1 MCLKEDGSSS
11 SSSPS
16 SNSST
21 HPASTTTS
29 HPNTSSSIQ
38 SCSSSLTPREQQ
50 RRKPRKTE
58 SVEDGGG
65 GSSSGGGDGG
75 GGGSGGGGGGG
86 AADRSTSGRS
96 GGSSSGGGG
105 TTSVAEEASTKVAR
119 VNAGSSTV
127 QESSM
132 AETTTTS
139 RFSTATTKVKTIKIV
154 KKTSPL
160 IASAISDLNSRAEA
174 SLGGATPRRPLAGGS
189 KKVVRSIKIQQETPT
204 TTKTSN
210 KDVSK
215 ANDGK
220 VIDVKVKE
228 TKVEVVKV
236 CDSNSK
242 ETSAAGLSTSSAV
255 SSENTQEVPSKAV
268 TVGNA
273 QLSEIEASNSTG
285 KVIPIIRKASPGPKQ
300 PSKVGTTGK
309 ASKSLN
315 NAKEALRPKRQSSPL
330 SKTEESV
337 QTSQDAPQTER
348 TRLPSESEKVA
359 VEPSLNSTAT
369 ENPENSKVATVSS
382 SASVSSSS
390 SVSSSASTASVSSN
404 KTVKAVKVKK
414 PAKTKKQEST
424 EVAPDDT
431 TTTTTTTSET
441 AASERLGQKKEKVTN
456 DLEGKASKGKD
467 DSTKDKVE
475 SDEKI
480 INIENGLE
488 TKAVKPSNESCVAE
502 AKDNKTKNESKETD
516 KDIKSKK
523 KESKASCDNVNEK
536 EEKIENDTS
545 TSKVKEDE
553 AEKETSE
560 KIESKDEVNEVTTLA
575 RKGEGIEVESKAED
589 IRLTNGET
597 GEHENNQEQQ
607 QQQHSQE
614 KDVTP
619 SVTKVPPAIP
629 PPPPPPPPQSPK
641 KNKPI
646 GKVKARKAVTTEDNT
661 TEDSQTSVQEATAV
675 PEISVSGAAAA
686 SGDMPKIDINGEGEG
701 NGEEDIPVTKRES
714 GAVAD
719 WDPKDTEEPELDS
732 VCVVVRDMSGYNA
745 SVNQVTLA
753 MSTQSTCGQL
763 MAEVGRRFKYDP
775 DSFSLVLQCSN
786 GEQVEVEKME
796 AERALAHARFRIEGS
811 ARNNLILCDL
821 GGHPPRQT
829 DDDDL
834 TLGASA
840 SPSIVT
846 IPPNSILN
854 AALERSII
862 SYDTPATT
870 SDYSSYSSPL
880 IKHDSGFVGLV
891 NQAMTCYLNSLLQTL
906 FMTPEFRNALYQ
918 WEFKGSEE
926 EASKNIPCQLQ
937 RLFLQLQTTTKSAV
951 ETTKLTRSFG
961 WDSSEAWQQHDIQEL
976 CRVMFDALEQCFKNT
991 HQSDLINTLYE
1002 GKMKDY
1008 VKCLECGNE
1017 RAREDTYLDIP
1028 LPIRPFGS
1036 TSAYKSVEEALR
1048 AFVSPEVLTG
1058 NNQYKCSRCDALC
1071 DAHKGL
1077 KFTRFPYLLT
1087 IHLMRFDF
1095 DYQTLHRIKLNDKVI
1110 FPDVLDLNHFVD
1122 GDAGLRGEEGG
1133 DKPASGVDDS
1143 STTDSGSA
1151 LDAEDA
1157 SLENT
1162 SASLP
1167 ESDNQEED
1175 EGIDVSSSSA
1185 YNNERNRSWGAAS
1198 GGGPYMYQLFSIMV
1212 HSGSASGGHYYAYI
1226 KDFTSGEWYCFND
1239 QSVTKITYDDI
1250 RKTYGGSGSS
1260 RSGGYYSSW
1269 SYSANAYMLMYRQV
1283 DRERNVYSL
1292 TTEEF
1297 PQHITDLIKRMSEE
1311 EAAEREQRELERS
1324 TCRIKLFCRI
1334 PGQSQMVERKL
1345 RVHKYSTLTDTT
1357 LQAYKELGLENIV
1370 PLERCR
1376 LVKYE
1381 EFHESL
1387 ESSFEGQENEPMYE
1401 VLGGVRTSYKFD
1413 LLMEIRDED
1422 KQFEVY
1428 KPGGTTIKAYVV
1440 NLSTEEV
1447 EGPFTLRG
1455 SLCMTVQDLKEM
1467 LGRSL
1472 DLNHETMRVV
1482 FERYYNDLRPLTS
1495 DIKTLKMEGFYRSN
1509 KVYVE
1514 ASGEEAVDFFTGSQM
1529 YSILDRYEN
1538 TITLYCPLPD
1548 TSPEALEEL
1557 QIPPYKEEV
1566 VEATAETE
1574 GPCGT
1579 VTADELTTPPT
1590 TTTTTTTAVAT
1601 ETSEITSSSA
1611 PPPAS
1616 SPAESAASPA
1626 SCSSKDSGISSKGG
1640 ITDTGSSS
1648 DGSGTI
1654 SRGSS
1659 LVSPTSSS
1667 SSSSPTTSTS
1677 SPSSSSSS
1685 SSPSSV
1691 TQQTSPQ
1698 QQHLPSPSPL
1708 AVNTIT
1714 TITCATP
1721 SSTPTASPTAAS
1733 TTLVLGNCSDG
1744 EDEGI
1749 ADADSGTGSSH
1760 VNSDQSASEDSSLTS
1775 DSDRTLVGE
1784 PPEDRLSDTSN
1795 SPDYHNVSP
1804 PTDPVGAAA
1813 AATSAT
1819 TAEAKGG
1826 DETGGG
1832 WGLPIFQDTDG
1843 AWGDDEKATPE
1854 LKRYFRAEYFT
1865 EEDTGA
1871 RMLRVWVDKRITIG
1885 QLKQEMQRWV
1895 GVSQDHFKLY
1905 KIYSN
1910 SQEFECTRMTESLT
1924 SYADNTRLS
1933 VRLGRALLPGEHRG
1947 KVYLLEPHNFE
1958 DPSKFLIDW
1967 VVRKGDTVANAKR
1980 AIVREVNAR
1989 CPGMNLVPERVRL
2002 RKKSWKTPQAI
2013 YLDQHKFDDDITLF
2027 SNWELFLQ
2035 VLDGP
2040 EQKTAN
2046 VDELAI
2052 FVKRWRPSSHTTDP
2066 LTEII
2071 IPEPTTSALRAKL
2084 SEVSEIPAENVEF
2097 AKGKGT
2103 FPCDMS
2109 VLDIPSELDWT
2120 PRTGQLDQRPLY
2132 IMDDGAMIYYRDKT
2146 EVVKELTEEQR
2157 RDLAVSENQRLNRE
2171 SQYCPSSSFTPSTS
2185 SYSSLRSRE
2194 KGLKIYLNHDD

>member
-1 MCLKEDGSSS
+1 MM
-11 SSSPS
+11 
-16 SNSST
+16 
-21 HPASTTTS
+21 TT
-29 HPNTSSSIQ
+29 
-38 SCSSSLTPREQQ
+38 E
-50 RRKPRKTE
+50 TE

-65 GSSSGGGDGG
+65 GSGSGGGDGG

-86 AADRSTSGRS
+86 TADRSTSGHS
-96 GGSSSGGGG
+96 SGSSSGGGG
-105 TTSVAEEASTKVAR
+105 SSSVAEEASAKVAR
-119 VNAGSSTV
+119 VNTASTV
-127 QESSM
+127 SRSTIVQDSSM
-132 AETTTTS
+132 AEATTTS

-174 SLGGATPRRPLAGGS
+174 SLGGASPRRPLACGS
-189 KKVVRSIKIQQETPT
+189 KKMIRPIKIQQETPT
-204 TTKTSN
+204 TTKSSN

-215 ANDGK
+215 AADGK

-242 ETSAAGLSTSSAV
+242 ETNAAGASTSSTV
-255 SSENTQEVPSKAV
+255 SSENTQEVPGKAV
-268 TVGNA
+268 TVSNV
-273 QLSEIEASNSTG
+273 QLSENEASCSTG
-285 KVIPIIRKASPGPKQ
+285 KVIPIIRKGSPGPKQ
-300 PSKVGTTGK
+300 SSKVVTTTGK
-309 ASKSLN
+309 ATKSLN
-315 NAKEALRPKRQSSPL
+315 NAKDALRPKRQSSPL
-330 SKTEESV
+330 SKTEESA
-337 QTSQDAPQTER
+337 QTKQDAPQTEQ

-359 VEPSLNSTAT
+359 VEASLNCTT
-369 ENPENSKVATVSS
+369 IENPENSKVATASS

-390 SVSSSASTASVSSN
+390 SVSSSASSGSVSSN

-414 PAKTKKQEST
+414 PAKTRKQEST

-431 TTTTTTTSET
+431 TTS
-441 AASERLGQKKEKVTN
+441 
-456 DLEGKASKGKD
+456 
-467 DSTKDKVE
+467 
-475 SDEKI
+475 
-480 INIENGLE
+480 
-488 TKAVKPSNESCVAE
+488 ESCSIR
-502 AKDNKTKNESKETD
+502 ESIK
-516 KDIKSKK
+516 KSKL
-523 KESKASCDNVNEK
+523 V
-536 EEKIENDTS
+536 
-545 TSKVKEDE
+545 
-553 AEKETSE
+553 
-560 KIESKDEVNEVTTLA
+560 
-575 RKGEGIEVESKAED
+575 
-589 IRLTNGET
+589 
-597 GEHENNQEQQ
+597 
-607 QQQHSQE
+607 
-614 KDVTP
+614 
-619 SVTKVPPAIP
+619 
-629 PPPPPPPPQSPK
+629 
-641 KNKPI
+641 
-646 GKVKARKAVTTEDNT
+646 GKVKARKAATIQDIATEDG
-661 TEDSQTSVQEATAV
+661 QTSPQEATGV
-675 PEISVSGAAAA
+675 PEISVSGAAA
-686 SGDMPKIDINGEGEG
+686 SSSDVPKIDINGEGD
-701 NGEEDIPVTKRES
+701 GEEDTQVTNTES
-714 GAVAD
+714 GAVAN
-719 WDPKDTEEPELDS
+719 WDPKAERDTEEPELDS
-732 VCVVVRDMSGYNA
+732 VCVVVRDMSGFNT

-786 GEQVEVEKME
+786 GDQVEVEKME

-821 GGHPPRQT
+821 GGRPPRRA

-840 SPSIVT
+840 SPTTT
-846 IPPNSILN
+846 IAIP
-854 AALERSII
+854 ATTTTEKTALERSFIA
-862 SYDTPATT
+862 YDTSATT

-918 WEFKGSEE
+918 WEFKGTEE

-1095 DYQTLHRIKLNDKVI
+1095 DYQTLHRIKLNDKVT
-1110 FPDVLDLNHFVD
+1110 FPDVLDLNHFID
-1122 GDAGLRGEEGG
+1122 GDTGMRGEEGG

-1185 YNNERNRSWGAAS
+1185 YNNERNRAWGAAS

-1297 PQHITDLIKRMSEE
+1297 PQHIKDLIKRMSEE

-1345 RVHKYSTLTDTT
+1345 RVHKYSTLTETT

-1387 ESSFEGQENEPMYE
+1387 ESSFEGQEEEPMYE

-1428 KPGGTTIKAYVV
+1428 KPGGTTIKAHVV

-1455 SLCMTVQDLKEM
+1455 SLSMTVQDLKEL

-1482 FERYYNDLRPLTS
+1482 LERYYNDLRPLTS
-1495 DIKTLKMEGFYRSN
+1495 DTKTLKMEGFYRSN

-1514 ASGEEAVDFFTGSQM
+1514 ASGEEAVDFFSGSQM

-1566 VEATAETE
+1566 VVEATAETE
-1574 GPCGT
+1574 GPCST
-1579 VTADELTTPPT
+1579 VATDEPTTPST
-1590 TTTTTTTAVAT
+1590 TTTTTTTALAT
-1601 ETSEITSSSA
+1601 ETTDITASSA

-1685 SSPSSV
+1685 SPSSV

-1708 AVNTIT
+1708 AVTTIT

-1804 PTDPVGAAA
+1804 PTDPVGAAT

-1819 TAEAKGG
+1819 TADAKAG

-1832 WGLPIFQDTDG
+1832 WGLPIFQDTDA
-1843 AWGDDEKATPE
+1843 AWGDDEKTTPQ

-1885 QLKQEMQRWV
+1885 QLKKEMQRWV
-1895 GVSQDHFKLY
+1895 GVSQDHFKLF

-1924 SYADNTRLS
+1924 SYGDNTRLS

-2084 SEVSEIPAENVEF
+2084 SEVSEIAAENIEF

-2109 VLDIPSELDWT
+2109 VLDIASELDWS

-2146 EVVKELTEEQR
+2146 EPVKELTEEQR

-2185 SYSSLRSRE
+2185 SYSTLRSRE

>member
-1 MCLKEDGSSS
+1 MPC
-11 SSSPS
+11 
-16 SNSST
+16 
-21 HPASTTTS
+21 
-29 HPNTSSSIQ
+29 
-38 SCSSSLTPREQQ
+38 
-50 RRKPRKTE
+50 
-58 SVEDGGG
+58 
-65 GSSSGGGDGG
+65 GGGDGG

-273 QLSEIEASNSTG
+273 QLSEIEASNNTG

-404 KTVKAVKVKK
+404 KTVKAMKVKK

-431 TTTTTTTSET
+431 TTTTTTT
-441 AASERLGQKKEKVTN
+441 
-456 DLEGKASKGKD
+456 
-467 DSTKDKVE
+467 TK
-475 SDEKI
+475 
-480 INIENGLE
+480 
-488 TKAVKPSNESCVAE
+488 
-502 AKDNKTKNESKETD
+502 
-516 KDIKSKK
+516 
-523 KESKASCDNVNEK
+523 
-536 EEKIENDTS
+536 
-545 TSKVKEDE
+545 
-553 AEKETSE
+553 
-560 KIESKDEVNEVTTLA
+560 
-575 RKGEGIEVESKAED
+575 
-589 IRLTNGET
+589 
-597 GEHENNQEQQ
+597 
-607 QQQHSQE
+607 
-614 KDVTP
+614 
-619 SVTKVPPAIP
+619 
-629 PPPPPPPPQSPK
+629 
-641 KNKPI
+641 
-646 GKVKARKAVTTEDNT
+646 
-661 TEDSQTSVQEATAV
+661 DSQTSVQEATAV

-918 WEFKGSEE
+918 WEFKG
-926 EASKNIPCQLQ
+926 
-937 RLFLQLQTTTKSAV
+937 R
-951 ETTKLTRSFG
+951 
-961 WDSSEAWQQHDIQEL
+961 
-976 CRVMFDALEQCFKNT
+976 
-991 HQSDLINTLYE
+991 
-1002 GKMKDY
+1002 KMKDY

-1297 PQHITDLIKRMSEE
+1297 PQHIT
-1311 EAAEREQRELERS
+1311 
-1324 TCRIKLFCRI
+1324 
-1334 PGQSQMVERKL
+1334 
-1345 RVHKYSTLTDTT
+1345 
-1357 LQAYKELGLENIV
+1357 
-1370 PLERCR
+1370 
-1376 LVKYE
+1376 
-1381 EFHESL
+1381 
-1387 ESSFEGQENEPMYE
+1387 
-1401 VLGGVRTSYKFD
+1401 
-1413 LLMEIRDED
+1413 
-1422 KQFEVY
+1422 
-1428 KPGGTTIKAYVV
+1428 
-1440 NLSTEEV
+1440 
-1447 EGPFTLRG
+1447 
-1455 SLCMTVQDLKEM
+1455 
-1467 LGRSL
+1467 
-1472 DLNHETMRVV
+1472 
-1482 FERYYNDLRPLTS
+1482 
-1495 DIKTLKMEGFYRSN
+1495 
-1509 KVYVE
+1509 VYVE

-1548 TSPEALEEL
+1548 TSP
-1557 QIPPYKEEV
+1557 
-1566 VEATAETE
+1566 
-1574 GPCGT
+1574 
-1579 VTADELTTPPT
+1579 
-1590 TTTTTTTAVAT
+1590 
-1601 ETSEITSSSA
+1601 
-1611 PPPAS
+1611 
-1616 SPAESAASPA
+1616 
-1626 SCSSKDSGISSKGG
+1626 
-1640 ITDTGSSS
+1640 
-1648 DGSGTI
+1648 
-1654 SRGSS
+1654 
-1659 LVSPTSSS
+1659 
-1667 SSSSPTTSTS
+1667 
-1677 SPSSSSSS
+1677 
-1685 SSPSSV
+1685 
-1691 TQQTSPQ
+1691 
-1698 QQHLPSPSPL
+1698 

-1910 SQEFECTRMTESLT
+1910 RMTESLT